1 MTDSKESTILTLV
14 KGSNW
19 RLSVLQSRKSGV
31 CDVVST
37 MSDHPYRNEM
47 VRLLLHS
54 FYAIRVS
61 FFISVSTREATLN
74 ERLRSIKR
82 KESRAERRS
91 MKRKAVL
98 KEEV

>member
-1 MTDSKESTILTLV
+1 MTDLKESTILTLI

-54 FYAIRVS
+54 KVCNRSLFFY
-61 FFISVSTREATLN
+61 SVYVDVKDVDN
-74 ERLRSIKR
+74 HR
-82 KESRAERRS
+82 KW
-91 MKRKAVL
+91 VH
-98 KEEV
+98 

>member
-1 MTDSKESTILTLV
+1 MEKVKKTPLTDSKESTILTLI

-47 VRLLLHS
+47 VRLLLHN
-54 FYAIRVS
+54 FWCAIKVS
-61 FFISVSTREATLN
+61 NFCTPDEP
-74 ERLRSIKR
+74 
-82 KESRAERRS
+82 
-91 MKRKAVL
+91 
-98 KEEV
+98 

>member
-1 MTDSKESTILTLV
+1 MNHTSEYNRFFDGKVKTPLTDSKESTILILI

-47 VRLLLHS
+47 VRLLLHI
-54 FYAIRVS
+54 FGVQ
-61 FFISVSTREATLN
+61 
-74 ERLRSIKR
+74 
-82 KESRAERRS
+82 
-91 MKRKAVL
+91 
-98 KEEV
+98 